1 MDFLT
6 LFEEE
11 LSKPG
16 TKYFIFDTK
25 GVSGE
30 HQDADFIKYAWQT
43 NKFNKVSPGDLFIY
57 RRPGKASETGKF
69 YFFGAGKVERIDVL
83 DETETLVQ
91 ASISKSYPFKDNLNP
106 ADLEHYEWYFKQRKP
121 GTWEHF
127 FNQYGM
133 NDVHK
138 EDFLNLLALSDGDIQ
153 FDYDNEAATDALQH
167 IQTGNYHAEDEK
179 VEGKRRS
186 KQQVFSNQVKSNYG
200 NCCAICGIKTR
211 AFLVGSHIIPWSV
224 RKDIRLDPS
233 NGIALCTLHDK
244 LFDQGY
250 ITLDKGLK
258 VVVSD
263 KANGDQALKVFTDLI
278 NGAKLRKPKKFPPK
292 NEYLEFHRTEIFG
305 N

>member
-16 TKYFIFDTK
+16 TKYFILDTK

-69 YFFGAGKVERIDVL
+69 YLFGAGKVERIDVL
-83 DETETLVQ
+83 DDTETLVQ
-91 ASISKSYPFKDNLNP
+91 ASISKPYPFKDNLNP
-106 ADLEHYEWYFKQRKP
+106 IDLEHYEWHFKHRKQ

-133 NDVHK
+133 NDIHK
-138 EDFLNLLALSDGDIQ
+138 SDFLNILELSEGDLQIE
-153 FDYDNEAATDALQH
+153 YDNEAATEAMQH
-167 IQTGNYHAEDEK
+167 IQTGDYYVEDEK
-179 VEGKRRS
+179 GDGKRRS

-200 NCCAICGIKTR
+200 NCCGICGIKTR

-278 NGAKLRKPKKFPPK
+278 NGTKLRKPKKFPPK
-292 NEYLEFHRTEIFG
+292 DEYLEFHRAEIFDK
-305 N
+305 

>member
-1 MDFLT
+1 
-6 LFEEE
+6 
-11 LSKPG
+11 
-16 TKYFIFDTK
+16 
-25 GVSGE
+25 
-30 HQDADFIKYAWQT
+30 
-43 NKFNKVSPGDLFIY
+43 
-57 RRPGKASETGKF
+57 
-69 YFFGAGKVERIDVL
+69 
-83 DETETLVQ
+83 
-91 ASISKSYPFKDNLNP
+91 
-106 ADLEHYEWYFKQRKP
+106 
-121 GTWEHF
+121 
-127 FNQYGM
+127 M